1 MNDAND
7 HRYDDIIGLP
17 HRQSQRHPPMTMAE
31 RAAQFSPFAALTGY
45 TDCIR
50 ETARTTEPRVELD
63 EGEKEAIGERL
74 YLLQAA
80 LAQQPRGQIP
90 GIRIRWFVPDPSKDG
105 GACVTQV
112 CTVKKVDDAGQLIW
126 LQDGTRIP
134 IADVLAVGGD
144 FFEEQEP
151 ETDLEARI

>member
-1 MNDAND
+1 MNETES

-17 HRQSQRHPPMTMAE
+17 HRQSAKHPPMTMAE

-50 ETARTTEPRVELD
+50 ETARTTEPRIELD
-63 EGEKEAIGERL
+63 ESEQEAIGERL

-80 LAQQPRGQIP
+80 LARRPRGQIP
-90 GIRIRWFVPDPSKDG
+90 GIVIRWFVPDLCKDG
-105 GACVTQV
+105 GAYVTQT
-112 CTVKKVDDAGQLIW
+112 CTVKKVDDAGQQLW

-134 IADVLAVGGD
+134 ITEILAVGGE
-144 FFEEQEP
+144 FFEAKEE
-151 ETDLEARI
+151 EDE